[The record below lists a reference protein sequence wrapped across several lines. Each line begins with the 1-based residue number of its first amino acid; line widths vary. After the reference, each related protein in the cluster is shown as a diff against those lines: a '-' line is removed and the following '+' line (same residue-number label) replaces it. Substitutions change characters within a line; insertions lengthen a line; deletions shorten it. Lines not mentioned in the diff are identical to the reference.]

1 MERLKNAGVD
11 GVRTAAF
18 TAALF
23 ALVPVITDNPYHLR
37 LGGLIAIYS
46 LLVLGLNVVA
56 GFAGL
61 LDMGYAAFF
70 GIGGYTYAF
79 LASQHFGVHLE
90 FLPALLAGIM
100 VSAAAGML
108 IGITSLR
115 LRGDYLAILT
125 LGFGQILRLLVINL
139 DRPVNITG
147 GASGIV
153 ALDPARIL
161 GITLASPVQKYF
173 LAVAMLIIGILA
185 VDRMIRSRLG
195 MAWAAISGDEQAARA
210 AGVNPVLARL
220 TAYVVASGFAG
231 AAGVVL
237 AAWQGSVFPGM
248 FSMNELI
255 TVYSMMVLGGVG
267 SIPGAIAG
275 PAILIIV
282 PELLRSYSIYRMV
295 VYGILLV
302 LMMRFR
308 PQGLLPGAARIIRGA
323 KAADRGRSRAKGEA
337 SVMPAEEPTVPRPH
351 TVKALAAPALSVEN
365 LTVTYQGLT
374 AVDGVSF
381 HVNRGEIVGLIGP
394 NGAGKTTLINAISGF
409 TRPASGR
416 IRVDGRVISGRP
428 AHEIARLGIA
438 RTFQNIRLFRGMTVL
453 ENAACAAVMA
463 GGHRAGVGAFRGLD
477 ALSEMFEDLNGV
489 APRMP
494 DSLSY
499 PDRRRVEIARALA
512 ADPDIVLLDEPGAG
526 MTGGDIEDVKKL
538 VKMIAAQGKAVLLID
553 HHMDLIMDVCD
564 RIVVLHH
571 GAKLAEGTPEEIRSH
586 PEVIEAYLGKPARG
600 SGDAQRRGK
609 WDGKSGRP
617 GRPPEA
623 TEGAKAGHFAGHDGG
638 SARASGMPGGG
649 EPVLRLE
656 GVHAGYGA
664 AEVIA
669 GVDLEIRQGEIVCLV
684 GANAAGKS
692 TLLKAIAGIVRPSEG
707 SIYLKTSRTDGMRR
721 IDGME
726 PSDILRMGAAF
737 VPEGRQIFG
746 RLTVA
751 ENLDVGAFSVSD
763 PAVIKERL
771 DYVYQ
776 LFPRLRERANQKAG
790 TLSGGEQQM
799 LTIARAL
806 MSGPEILF
814 MDEPTMGLA
823 PVVVEDVL
831 RAIEMVNR
839 AGATVVLVEQN
850 ARAAFSVAHRGYVLS
865 HGRIVS
871 EISGYDLDS
880 IDAAVAAYL
889 G

>member
-1 MERLKNAGVD
+1 MEKLRNSGPDGAGVD
-11 GVRTAAF
+11 GVRI
-18 TAALF
+18 AALAAVLF
-23 ALVPVITDNPYHLR
+23 SAVPVITDNAYHLR

-61 LDMGYAAFF
+61 LDMGYVAFF
-70 GIGGYTYAF
+70 GIGGYIYAF
-79 LASQHFGVHLE
+79 LASRHFGIHLGL
-90 FLPALLAGIM
+90 LPALLAG
-100 VSAAAGML
+100 VLFSAAAGL
-108 IGITSLR
+108 IIGITSLR

-147 GASGIV
+147 GVSGIV
-153 ALDPARIL
+153 GLDPSRIL
-161 GITLASPVQKYF
+161 GITLASPVHRYF
-173 LAVAMLIIGILA
+173 LAVAPLVIGILA
-185 VDRMIRSRLG
+185 VDRMTRSRLG
-195 MAWAAISGDEQAARA
+195 MAWAAISGDELAARA
-210 AGVNPVLARL
+210 SGVNPVLARL
-220 TAYVVASGFAG
+220 SAYVVASSFAG
-231 AAGVVL
+231 AAGVIL
-237 AAWQGSVFPGM
+237 AAWQGSVFPGL

-267 SIPGAIAG
+267 SIHGAIAG

-295 VYGILLV
+295 VYGVLLIF
-302 LMMRFR
+302 MMRFR

-323 KAADRGRSRAKGEA
+323 RAADPARSGVAAEAFVMPFKAACVPQAHAVGR
-337 SVMPAEEPTVPRPH
+337 P
-351 TVKALAAPALSVEN
+351 APALSVEN

-394 NGAGKTTLINAISGF
+394 NGAGKTTLINAISGLA
-409 TRPASGR
+409 RPAAGR
-416 IRVDGRVISGRP
+416 ICVDGRPIGGRP

-438 RTFQNIRLFRGMTVL
+438 RTFQGIRLFGGMTVL
-453 ENAACAAVMA
+453 ENVACAAAMA
-463 GGHRAGVGAFRGLD
+463 GGHRTGMSVLRGLG
-477 ALSEMFEDLNGV
+477 ALSEVFEDAKDV
-489 APRMP
+489 AVRMP
-494 DSLSY
+494 DGLSY

-512 ADPDIVLLDEPGAG
+512 SDPDIILLDEPAAG
-526 MTGGDIEDVKKL
+526 MAGEDIEGVRNL

-553 HHMDLIMDVCD
+553 HHMDLIMNTCD

-586 PEVIEAYLGKPARG
+586 PEVIDAYLGKAGLASAGAERCG
-600 SGDAQRRGK
+600 EMGGDA
-609 WDGKSGRP
+609 
-617 GRPPEA
+617 
-623 TEGAKAGHFAGHDGG
+623 
-638 SARASGMPGGG
+638 
-649 EPVLRLE
+649 VLRLE

-669 GVDLEIRQGEIVCLV
+669 GVDLEIRRGEIVCLV

-692 TLLKAIAGIVRPSEG
+692 TLLKTIAGTVRPTGG
-707 SIYLKTSRTDGMRR
+707 SIYLRTSRTGGLRR
-721 IDGME
+721 INGMK
-726 PSDILRMGAAF
+726 PSDILLLGAAL

-751 ENLDVGAFSVSD
+751 ENLYVGAYSVTD
-763 PAVIKERL
+763 AAVIRDRL
-771 DYVYQ
+771 DYVYG
-776 LFPRLRERANQKAG
+776 LFPRLKERANQKAG

-799 LTIARAL
+799 LAIARAL

-831 RAIEMVNR
+831 AAVEAVGR

-865 HGRIVS
+865 RGRIVS
-871 EISGYDLDS
+871 EISQRDSDS